1 MVTASVVVVVEDV
14 VSGIVLFG
22 EEWIFGEGWLF
33 GEEWGPGRRLGVGG
47 TGEVPRGFSMFS
59 F

>member
-1 MVTASVVVVVEDV
+1 MAVVTAGVVAVVEDV
-14 VSGIVLFG
+14 VSGIVVG
-22 EEWIFGEGWLF
+22 AGWQ
-33 GEEWGPGRRLGVGG
+33 PGRMLGVGG

>member
-1 MVTASVVVVVEDV
+1 MVTAGVVTVVEDV

-22 EEWIFGEGWLF
+22 EEWVL
-33 GEEWGPGRRLGVGG
+33 PGRRLGVGG